1 MWGVGDVACSECGI
15 FGMYDIRHVACSEC
29 GMFSKWDV
37 RDMGCWGCGL
47 FGMWVVWD
55 VGCSGCGM
63 FAMWD
68 VCDVGCL
75 GCGIWDVRCLLGC
88 RMLIYKMPHES
99 NIHIPADAGL
109 LSFNTYLFF
118 AFLESLRSTLFL
130 SFSIVI
136 PYTLLFINLKKSS
149 LKLLFAFFL
158 FKPQHSMNFCQLYF

>member
-1 MWGVGDVACSECGI
+1 
-15 FGMYDIRHVACSEC
+15 
-29 GMFSKWDV
+29 
-37 RDMGCWGCGL
+37 MGCWGCGMFRMWDFRHVRYSACGM
-47 FGMWVVWD
+47 FGMWDVQQ
-55 VGCSGCGM
+55 VGCSRYGMLGMWAVRDVGRLGCGM
-63 FAMWD
+63 FGMWD

-75 GCGIWDVRCLLGC
+75 RCGIWDVRCLLGC

-99 NIHIPADAGL
+99 NIYIPADAEL

-158 FKPQHSMNFCQLYF
+158 FKPQHSMNFCQIYF

>member
-1 MWGVGDVACSECGI
+1 
-15 FGMYDIRHVACSEC
+15 
-29 GMFSKWDV
+29 
-37 RDMGCWGCGL
+37 MGCWGCRV

-55 VGCSGCGM
+55 VGCSGSGM
-63 FAMWD
+63 FVMWD
-68 VCDVGCL
+68 VCDLGFL

-99 NIHIPADAGL
+99 NIYIPADAGL

-130 SFSIVI
+130 SFSNVI
-136 PYTLLFINLKKSS
+136 PYTPLFINLKKSS